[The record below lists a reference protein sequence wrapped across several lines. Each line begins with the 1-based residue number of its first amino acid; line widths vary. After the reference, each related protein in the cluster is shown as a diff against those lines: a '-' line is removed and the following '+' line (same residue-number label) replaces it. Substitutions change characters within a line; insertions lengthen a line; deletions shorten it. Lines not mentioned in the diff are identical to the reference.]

1 MSRVCVCDAEAM
13 AAGGYGLLGPVEVRV
28 DGRALPL
35 PGARQRL
42 LLAVLLVNA
51 NRMVPAVRLIDELWG
66 GDLPADPRAALR
78 TQVARLRRALGPAG
92 EDLATLE
99 GGYRL
104 TVPRNGLDFCRFED
118 ALAEAARANGE
129 SALLLLDEAV
139 ALCRGPALG
148 EFADRP
154 FALATAARLEELRV
168 AAAER
173 QAGLRL
179 SLGRV
184 EEAVAALQALLAE
197 HPEREQ
203 ARGLLMQALYRAGR
217 HTEALATI
225 PVVAPAPGR
234 PNSGW
239 TPPLPCRRSS
249 WTSCA
254 TRPGRRIPAV
264 QAATRALPLP
274 VTSFVGRDEDMRGR
288 HRTTGPGAAGH
299 PARAGGRG
307 QDPAGR

>member
-1 MSRVCVCDAEAM
+1 M

-66 GDLPADPRAALR
+66 ADLPADPRAALR

-104 TVPRNGLDFCRFED
+104 TVPRSGLDFCRFED

-129 SALLLLDEAV
+129 SALRLLDEAV

-184 EEAVAALQALLAE
+184 EEAVAALRALLAE

-203 ARGLLMQALYRAGR
+203 ARGLLMQALYRAGQAHR
-217 HTEALATI
+217 SPGHQ
-225 PVVAPAPGR
+225 PVVAPAPGHR
-234 PNSGW
+234 TRAG
-239 TPPLPCRRSS
+239 PLP
-249 WTSCA
+249 
-254 TRPGRRIPAV
+254 RPAGD
-264 QAATRALPLP
+264 RAGHLAPH
-274 VTSFVGRDEDMRGR
+274 GRDAGYPRRGR
-288 HRTTGPGAAGH
+288 DR
-299 PARAGGRG
+299 GRC
-307 QDPAGR
+307 RCR